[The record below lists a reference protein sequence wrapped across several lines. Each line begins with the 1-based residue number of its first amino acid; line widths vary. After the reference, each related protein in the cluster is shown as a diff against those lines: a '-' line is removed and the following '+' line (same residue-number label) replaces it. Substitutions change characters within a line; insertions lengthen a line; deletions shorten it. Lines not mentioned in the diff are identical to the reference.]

1 MARIACSSSLF
12 LEGFA
17 SMAIKVVFFDVGE
30 TLFSEER
37 MWAQWAGYLGVA
49 EDVFR
54 GALQETIA
62 RGEHHRRVFDAFR
75 SGFDIEAA
83 RLERAARGD
92 RDVLQASDLYPDA
105 VPCLKRL
112 RRLGYLVGIA
122 GNQSAEWEAALRQLG
137 LGVDLIASSASL
149 GAEKPSQQFFE
160 GLVRLANVCAAEI
173 AYVGDRLDNDVL
185 PARVAGMLAVFAKR
199 GPWGRAH
206 AEWPQV
212 ALAHLRVQ
220 SLEEL
225 PDALTGYVSRGSR
238 SSK

>member
-1 MARIACSSSLF
+1 
-12 LEGFA
+12 
-17 SMAIKVVFFDVGE
+17 
-30 TLFSEER
+30 
-37 MWAQWAGYLGVA
+37 VA

-54 GALQETIA
+54 GALRETIA
-62 RGEHHRRVFDAFR
+62 RGEHHRRVLDAFR
-75 SGFDIEAA
+75 SGFEIEAA
-83 RLERAARGD
+83 RRERAAHGD
-92 RDVLQASDLYPDA
+92 RDVLRASDLYPDA

-122 GNQSAEWEAALRQLG
+122 GNQSAEWEAAQRQLG

-160 GLVRLANVCAAEI
+160 GLARLANVHAAEM

-185 PARVAGMLAVFAKR
+185 PARAAGMLAVFVKR

-206 AEWPQV
+206 ADWSQA
-212 ALAHLRVQ
+212 ALAHLGVQ

-225 PDALTGYVSRGSR
+225 PDALTGYVSRRSR

>member
-1 MARIACSSSLF
+1 LGADLGSRRGADPH
-12 LEGFA
+12 
-17 SMAIKVVFFDVGE
+17 FDVGE

-37 MWAQWAGYLGVA
+37 LWAAWADYLGVE
-49 EDVFR
+49 EDAFR
-54 GALQETIA
+54 TALQETIA

-75 SGFDIEAA
+75 TGFDIEAA
-83 RLERAARGD
+83 RRERAARGD
-92 RDVLQASDLYPDA
+92 RDVLRASDLYPDA

-112 RRLGYLVGIA
+112 RGLGYLVGIA

-149 GAEKPSQQFFE
+149 GAQKPSQQFFE
-160 GLVRLANVCAAEI
+160 GLARMANVGAAEI

-185 PARVAGMLAVFAKR
+185 PARVAGMLAVFVKR

-206 AEWPQV
+206 AEWPLA

-225 PDALTGYVSRGSR
+225 PDALTGCVSRGSR